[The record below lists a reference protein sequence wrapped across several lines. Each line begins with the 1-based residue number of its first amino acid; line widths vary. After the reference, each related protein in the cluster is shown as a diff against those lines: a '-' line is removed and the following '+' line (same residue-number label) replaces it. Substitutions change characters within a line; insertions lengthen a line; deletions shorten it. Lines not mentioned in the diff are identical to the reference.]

1 MLRSQLPP
9 RRKNAFVLA
18 EMKTLYVSTP
28 KAACTTLKWIVAALG
43 GEDLARLGPPE
54 GKSHGSRIHHR
65 DDWQRVPAPHDLPDD
80 ELAAIDPANGWH
92 VFAVVRHPAS
102 RLWSSW
108 QQKVLLGTPA
118 ILEKTPRH
126 LIPDPPA
133 TSADILEAFR
143 AFALGLGAGECDALL
158 DDAHFTPQQ
167 RLLRPR
173 RVPYSR
179 IYTMDEMDRV
189 LADLGERAERHGLG
203 PLPPPGS
210 HNSTPLKPLRAAFT
224 PEVCAAIDR
233 VYRADRRLWFAD
245 SDPVPRA
252 GAETAWPDEQL
263 ELVRRAMARES
274 RSRFTAAT

>member
-1 MLRSQLPP
+1 MP
-9 RRKNAFVLA
+9 

-28 KAACTTLKWIVAALG
+28 KAACTTLKWIFAELG
-43 GEDLARLGPPE
+43 GEDLARLGPPA

-65 DDWQRVPAPHDLPDD
+65 GQWQRVPAPHDLSDE
-80 ELAAIDPANGWH
+80 ELADIDPANGWH

-133 TSADILEAFR
+133 SSADIRAAFR
-143 AFALGLGAGECDALL
+143 AFALGLAAGECDALL
-158 DDAHFTPQQ
+158 DDPHFTPQQ

-173 RVPYSR
+173 RVPFSR
-179 IYTMDEMDRV
+179 IYTMDEMDSV
-189 LADLGERAERHGLG
+189 LADLGERARQHGLG
-203 PLPPPGS
+203 ALPTPGS
-210 HNSTPLKPLRAAFT
+210 HNSTPLKPLRSVFT
-224 PEVCAAIDR
+224 PEVCAAVDE
-233 VYRADRRLWFAD
+233 VYGADRRLWFAA

-252 GAETAWPDEQL
+252 GTDPDWPDEQIA
-263 ELVRRAMARES
+263 LVRRAMGRES
-274 RSRFTAAT
+274 RSRFTADG